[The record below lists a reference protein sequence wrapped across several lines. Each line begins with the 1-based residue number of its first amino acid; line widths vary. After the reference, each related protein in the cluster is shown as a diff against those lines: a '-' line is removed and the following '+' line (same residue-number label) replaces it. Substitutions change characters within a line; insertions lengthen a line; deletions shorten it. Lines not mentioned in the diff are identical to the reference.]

1 MSNKNKNRQGVV
13 YSTDTHF
20 SYEEYS
26 EETASTLPPQQQQLK
41 IYLDRKAG
49 GKMLTRI
56 TGFIGSD
63 QDLSALGTS
72 LKKHC
77 GVGGSAKDMEILIQ
91 GDFRDKALAF
101 LSNLGY
107 KCKKAGG

>member
-1 MSNKNKNRQGVV
+1 MSNKNKNRSGVV
-13 YSTDTHF
+13 FSTDTDF
-20 SYEEYS
+20 SYNDLSDEIQE
-26 EETASTLPPQQQQLK
+26 TLPPQQQNLK
-41 IYLDRKAG
+41 IYLDRKGG
-49 GKMLTRI
+49 GKMVSRI

-63 QDLSALGTS
+63 QDMNELCTK

-77 GVGGSAKDMEILIQ
+77 GVGGSAKDFEILIQ
-91 GDFRDKALAF
+91 GDFRDKIHAF